1 MVMQI
6 EKMKTGTTTVAVVCK
21 DGVVLAAD
29 QKATM
34 GNLVASKKARKV
46 FEITDRLALT
56 IAGSVGDAQ
65 AVTKLL
71 KAEIQIYEMQEKKI
85 TTKAAASLLG
95 MLLRSSYKSFVPEL
109 VQLIIGG
116 MDESGPAVYSVTLD
130 GAVMK
135 EDDYTFTGSGSPIAL
150 GVLEDSYRK
159 DASVDDGVKL
169 VSRAVK
175 AARERDVYSGGL
187 SVDIAMVTKDGIKW
201 VPEAEIKKLL
211 A

>member
-1 MVMQI
+1 MVMKI
-6 EKMKTGTTTVAVVCK
+6 ETMKTGTTTVAIVCK

-34 GNLVASKKARKV
+34 GNLVATKKAKKV
-46 FEITDRLALT
+46 FEITDRMALT

-71 KAEIQIYEMQEKKI
+71 KAEIQLYELQEKKI

-95 MLLRSSYKSFVPEL
+95 MLLRSSYKSYVPEL
-109 VQLIIGG
+109 VQLILGG
-116 MDESGPAVYSVTLD
+116 VDENGPAVYSVTLD

-150 GVLEDSYRK
+150 GVLEDTYKK
-159 DASVDDGVKL
+159 DLTIEDGVKV

-187 SVDIAMVTKDGIKW
+187 SVDIATVTKDGIKW
-201 VPEAEIKKLL
+201 IPEHEIKKLL

>member
-1 MVMQI
+1 
-6 EKMKTGTTTVAVVCK
+6 MKTGTTTVALSCT

-34 GNLVASKKARKV
+34 GNLVASKKAKKV
-46 FEITDRLALT
+46 FEITDKIGLT

-71 KAEIQIYEMQEKKI
+71 RAEVQIYEMQEGAI

-109 VQLIIGG
+109 VQLILGG
-116 MDESGPAVYSVTLD
+116 VDERGSEVYSVTLD

-150 GVLEDSYRK
+150 GVLEDAYK
-159 DASVDDGVKL
+159 NDLSVEGGIKL
-169 VSRAVK
+169 VARAVK

-187 SVDIAMVTKDGIKW
+187 SVDIATITKDGIKW
-201 VPEAEIKKLL
+201 IPETEIKKLL
-211 A
+211 S

>member
-1 MVMQI
+1 
-6 EKMKTGTTTVAVVCK
+6 MKTGTTTVALSCT

-29 QKATM
+29 QTATM
-34 GNLVASKKARKV
+34 GNLVASKKAKKV
-46 FEITDRLALT
+46 FEITDKIGLT

-71 KAEIQIYEMQEKKI
+71 RAEVQIYEMQEGAI

-109 VQLIIGG
+109 VQLILGG
-116 MDESGPAVYSVTLD
+116 VDERGSEVYSVTLD

-150 GVLEDSYRK
+150 GVLEDSYRS
-159 DASVDDGVKL
+159 DLTVEGGIKL
-169 VSRAVK
+169 VARAVK

-187 SVDIAMVTKDGIKW
+187 SINIATITKDGIKW
-201 VPEAEIKKLL
+201 IPETEIKKLL
-211 A
+211 S

>member
-1 MVMQI
+1 
-6 EKMKTGTTTVAVVCK
+6 MKTGTTTVALSCT

-34 GNLVASKKARKV
+34 GNLVASKKAKKV
-46 FEITDRLALT
+46 FEITDKIGLT

-71 KAEIQIYEMQEKKI
+71 KAEVQIYEMQEGTI

-109 VQLIIGG
+109 VQLILGG
-116 MDESGPAVYSVTLD
+116 VDERGSEVYSVTLD

-150 GVLEDSYRK
+150 GVLEDAYK
-159 DASVDDGVKL
+159 NDLSVEGGIKL
-169 VSRAVK
+169 VARAVK

-187 SVDIAMVTKDGIKW
+187 SVDIATITKDGIKW
-201 VPEAEIKKLL
+201 IPETEIKKLL
-211 A
+211 S